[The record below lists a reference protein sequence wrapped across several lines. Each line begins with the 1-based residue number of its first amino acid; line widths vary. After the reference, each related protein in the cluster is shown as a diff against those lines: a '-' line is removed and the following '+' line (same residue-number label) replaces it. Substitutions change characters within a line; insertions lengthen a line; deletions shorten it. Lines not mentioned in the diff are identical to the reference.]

1 MPLRRII
8 ALALLCLPAAFSAEI
23 KTDAEHYGR
32 PAITVGNDQ
41 IELTVLPLGGPIAKI
56 VSMSDSERLNPLW
69 DSFRNDRESG
79 RPIRNSGGVGHFTC
93 VDGFGPTSAEERA
106 AGLEGHGEAH
116 RQIWSTVSTNASGG
130 VAELVQA
137 VTLPRLHETLR
148 RTISLRDGE
157 KVVRVHSALTSLLA
171 FDRPSVW
178 AEHATI
184 GSPFLERGVTVVDMS
199 ENKAMTR
206 PTPKAGPDRK
216 HRLPDGVPFEWP
228 MSPTVS
234 GEKVDLRAAP
244 MGESLDHTG
253 HLMTPGGKVAWV
265 TALHPEK
272 KLLLGYLF
280 NTDQHP
286 WLQTW
291 EHYPAQG
298 MLARGLEFGTQA
310 FDLPRRQVITE
321 NSLMGQLLYRWLPAE
336 STIEATYLMFWT
348 EVPDGMLGV
357 SDIELSGGKLTL
369 TDKRGGKKLVLK
381 TKQTLD

>member
-1 MPLRRII
+1 MTPIRT
-8 ALALLCLPAAFSAEI
+8 ALLTLLIVPTAFPAEI
-23 KTDAEHYGR
+23 HTDAEHYGR
-32 PAITVGNDQ
+32 PAITVANDE

-56 VSMSDSERLNPLW
+56 VSMADSEKLNPLW

-79 RPIRNSGGVGHFTC
+79 RAIRNSGGVGHFTC

-116 RQIWSTVSTNASGG
+116 RQIWSTVSANDSGG

-148 RTISLRDGE
+148 RTITLRDGE
-157 KVVRVHSALTSLLA
+157 NVVKVHSALTSLLA

-199 ENKAMTR
+199 ANQAMTR

-228 MSPTVS
+228 LAPTVN

-253 HLMTPGGKVAWV
+253 HLMTPSGDVAWV

-272 KLLLGYLF
+272 NLLLGYLF
-280 NTDQHP
+280 KTDEHP

-348 EVPDGMLGV
+348 KVPAGMQGV
-357 SDIELSGGKLTL
+357 SGIELQGGKLTL
-369 TDKRGGKKLVLK
+369 TDERSGKKVVLK
-381 TKQTLD
+381 TGHKL